1 MYNLS
6 DSSFPFA
13 CASHLQQKAMDM
25 KRMNGIGLGCSSA
38 ATGDVVLEP
47 HAKRHCSAAGVAS
60 TRLAS
65 EDTILP
71 LDDCSASE
79 YTLFGTPEG
88 TESGG
93 SPAGSVCD
101 EDASTHDEYEVPSS
115 SIVPKLTAAREPI
128 SYWHLLDY
136 PSPTQMWGGDE
147 IFDFG
152 DTCAA
157 RSHGFA
163 PEQEQADGL
172 NMGSSLLGVC
182 RDADSSEISPTV
194 RFQPLS
200 LEHRL
205 LVSAVA
211 ELDPV
216 PPVRCLRGIHIQ
228 RPWARMLLEG
238 VKTVEI
244 RSYPLT
250 TYLNEDL
257 WLIETS
263 GRCRKGDPFK
273 TRIIGI
279 IRFGS
284 HVQYNTATHF
294 EADATAHRQEPRK
307 WLQMA
312 WKKLPTGVYGWRVA
326 SVQTLQ
332 EPQDPPTVKGIIGCK
347 AISRIAV

>member
-1 MYNLS
+1 MGARYVAKA
-6 DSSFPFA
+6 DE
-13 CASHLQQKAMDM
+13 ASPA
-25 KRMNGIGLGCSSA
+25 
-38 ATGDVVLEP
+38 
-47 HAKRHCSAAGVAS
+47 
-60 TRLAS
+60 LAS
-65 EDTILP
+65 LPKDTYFRCLRDKVSRS
-71 LDDCSASE
+71 LQAQFVDWQDN
-79 YTLFGTPEG
+79 
-88 TESGG
+88 
-93 SPAGSVCD
+93 
-101 EDASTHDEYEVPSS
+101 
-115 SIVPKLTAAREPI
+115 
-128 SYWHLLDY
+128 DY

-182 RDADSSEISPTV
+182 RDADPSEISPTV

-216 PPVRCLRGIHIQ
+216 PPVRCLRGIRIQ

-250 TYLNEDL
+250 SYLNEDL

-312 WKKLPTGVYGWRVA
+312 GKKIPTAVYGWRVA

-332 EPQDPPTVKGIIGCK
+332 EPQDPHGQRCHWLQGDLTYRRLRDNVCFAGPRSRVCITMIGYAPAWHG
-347 AISRIAV
+347 AIVSRADTHASIASYPWFCGARIDYVYLGAPSTRLTAHVRFKHARER